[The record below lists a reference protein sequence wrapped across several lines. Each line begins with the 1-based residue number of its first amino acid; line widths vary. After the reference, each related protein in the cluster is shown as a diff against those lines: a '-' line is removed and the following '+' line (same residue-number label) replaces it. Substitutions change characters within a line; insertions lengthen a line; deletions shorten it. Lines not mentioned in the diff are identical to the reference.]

1 MAQLNGKKP
10 FVGVSYISKNTGRTV
25 VVEVSNNS
33 KVLVRD
39 KGRVVELNTSTFYDH
54 YRRAPNQP
62 AAMVRD
68 AQEKAV
74 AKPRVKQSE
83 FEND

>member
-1 MAQLNGKKP
+1 MSQLNGKKP
-10 FVGVSYISKNTGRTV
+10 FVGVSYISKNTGSTV
-25 VVEVSNNS
+25 VVEVSNNIHV
-33 KVLVRD
+33 KVRD
-39 KGRVVELNTSTFYDH
+39 NGRLVELNTETFYDH

-62 AAMVRD
+62 GAKARD